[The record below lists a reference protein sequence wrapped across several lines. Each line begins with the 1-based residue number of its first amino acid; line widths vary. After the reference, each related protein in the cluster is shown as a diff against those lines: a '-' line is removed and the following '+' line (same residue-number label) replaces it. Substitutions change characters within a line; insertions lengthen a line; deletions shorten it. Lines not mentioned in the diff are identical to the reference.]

1 MRRTNPDVS
10 VNVRGFTLIELVVT
24 IVLTA
29 LIMGALVFFS
39 YPLRQGVDLTAR
51 ADLTDAADTA
61 LRRVGRD
68 VRLALP
74 NSVRVATDASGR
86 AYLEFLAVRTAGRY
100 RSDGQGGGG
109 GSLANCPSDDATLS
123 PLQPN
128 NDQLTFDVSADTC
141 FKTIGIVPDR
151 ATIVAGSDYL
161 VLNNLGTGF
170 AAQDAYAAGSPPAT
184 NRALVTGASDDVALP
199 QSQIQFSSATFARTL
214 HDSVGKRFF
223 VISGPVGYVCDPAAG
238 TLTRYWNY
246 AIQANLCVGQA
257 GAPCL
262 GTTNT
267 PAAGASSALLAAGV
281 SACQFNYSQNASSQ
295 AGLLTMLL
303 TLSKNLSSG
312 SAERVSLYDGAHV
325 NNVP

>member
-1 MRRTNPDVS
+1 MRRTSPDAQ
-10 VNVRGFTLIELVVT
+10 GFTLIELVVT

-29 LIMGALVFFS
+29 IIMGALVFFS

-68 VRLALP
+68 ARLALP
-74 NSVRVATDASGR
+74 NSIRVATDASGR

-100 RSDGQGGGG
+100 RAEGQGAGG

-151 ATIVAGSDYL
+151 ATIVTGSDSL

-170 AAQDAYAAGSPPAT
+170 TGQDAYATGSPPAT
-184 NRALVTGASDDVALP
+184 NRTLVTGASDDAALA
-199 QSQIQFSSATFARTL
+199 QSQIQFSSVTFTRTL

-223 VISGPVGYVCDPAAG
+223 VISGPVSYVCDPVAG

-262 GTTNT
+262 GSSNT
-267 PAAGASSALLAAGV
+267 PAVGASSALLASQVG
-281 SACQFNYSQNASSQ
+281 ACQFNYSQNASSQ

-303 TLSKNLSSG
+303 TLSKNVSSG
-312 SAERVSLYDGAHV
+312 VAERVSLYEGIHV

>member
-1 MRRTNPDVS
+1 MPRTSPDAQ
-10 VNVRGFTLIELVVT
+10 GFTLIELVVT

-68 VRLALP
+68 ARLALP
-74 NSVRVATDASGR
+74 NSIRVATDASGR

-100 RSDGQGGGG
+100 RAEGQGAGG

-151 ATIVAGSDYL
+151 ATIVTGSDSL

-170 AAQDAYAAGSPPAT
+170 TGQDAYATGSPPAT
-184 NRALVTGASDDVALP
+184 NRTLVTGASDDAALA
-199 QSQIQFSSATFARTL
+199 QSQIQFSSVTFTRTL

-223 VISGPVGYVCDPAAG
+223 VISGPVSYVCDPVAG

-262 GTTNT
+262 GSSNT
-267 PAAGASSALLAAGV
+267 PAVGASSALLASQVG
-281 SACQFNYSQNASSQ
+281 ACQFNYSQNASSQ

-303 TLSKNLSSG
+303 TLSKNVSSG
-312 SAERVSLYDGAHV
+312 VAERVSLYEGIHV

>member
-1 MRRTNPDVS
+1 MPRTSHEEN
-10 VNVRGFTLIELVVT
+10 GFTLIELVVT

-29 LIMGALVFFS
+29 LIMGALVFFA
-39 YPLRQGVDLTAR
+39 YPLRQAVDITVR

-61 LRRVGRD
+61 LRRIGRD

-100 RSDGQGGGG
+100 RADGQGAGG
-109 GSLANCPSDDATLS
+109 GSLANCPADDITLS
-123 PLQPN
+123 PPQPN
-128 NDQLTFDVSADTC
+128 NDQLSFDVSADTC

-151 ATIVAGSDYL
+151 ATIATGSDYL
-161 VLNNLGTGF
+161 VLNNLGSGF
-170 AAQDAYAAGSPPAT
+170 SGQDAYAAGSPPAT
-184 NRALVTGASDDVALP
+184 NRTLVTGASDDAALP

-214 HDSVGKRFF
+214 HDSAGKRFF
-223 VISGPVGYVCDPAAG
+223 VISGPVSYVCDPVAG

-246 AIQANLCVGQA
+246 SIQANLCVGQA

-262 GTTNT
+262 GSSNT
-267 PAAGASSALLAAGV
+267 PAAGASSALLAGQV
-281 SACQFNYSQNASSQ
+281 SACQFNYSQNASQQ

-303 TLSKNLSSG
+303 TLSKAVSSG
-312 SAERVSLYDGAHV
+312 LAEQVSLYDSVHV